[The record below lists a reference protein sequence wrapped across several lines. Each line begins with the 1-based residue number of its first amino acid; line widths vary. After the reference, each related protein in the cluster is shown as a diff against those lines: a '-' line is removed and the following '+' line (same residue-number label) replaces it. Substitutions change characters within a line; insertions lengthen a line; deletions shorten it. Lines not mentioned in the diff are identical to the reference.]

1 MLHNCTAPYAALK
14 EALKCWETIQIAI
27 RDVRQK
33 WKRNMKKNI
42 FPFSIGLL
50 LDFGFYW
57 TF

>member
-33 WKRNMKKNI
+33 WKRNMEKY
-42 FPFSIGLL
+42 FPIPVETSIGL
-50 LDFGFYW
+50 
-57 TF
+57 